1 MNFLYF
7 LYLSK
12 IFSFEDLKYYTP
24 NPQYQNNKSFCTSLN
39 KDWEI
44 VDESLVTYDILDFQ
58 FDDELSKE
66 LNKYQ
71 GLRSF
76 ALNVEKDEQK
86 RKSWL
91 LSLIKPKNILTS
103 LNSPVRRKTKT
114 SSNE

>member
-1 MNFLYF
+1 M
-7 LYLSK
+7 
-12 IFSFEDLKYYTP
+12 KYYTP
-24 NPQYQNNKSFCTSLN
+24 NPQHQNTKTFCASLN

-44 VDESLVTYDILDFQ
+44 VDESLITYDILDFQ
-58 FDDELSKE
+58 VDDELSKE

-71 GLRSF
+71 GLASF

-91 LSLIKPKNILTS
+91 FNLIKPNNTLTS
-103 LNSPVRRKTKT
+103 LNSPVRRKTKN